1 MISSLSLHLCVYAVP
16 GQTDIA
22 STACTPQPP
31 VQPGHA
37 MCLLKNPDNTRNKNQ
52 TMNVTTS
59 RPSLADVKMTLCSRD
74 VVGGDGGHG
83 LMVGFDDLSATF
95 QPVMIL

>member
-1 MISSLSLHLCVYAVP
+1 
-16 GQTDIA
+16 
-22 STACTPQPP
+22 
-31 VQPGHA
+31 
-37 MCLLKNPDNTRNKNQ
+37 MCLLKNPENTRNKNQ